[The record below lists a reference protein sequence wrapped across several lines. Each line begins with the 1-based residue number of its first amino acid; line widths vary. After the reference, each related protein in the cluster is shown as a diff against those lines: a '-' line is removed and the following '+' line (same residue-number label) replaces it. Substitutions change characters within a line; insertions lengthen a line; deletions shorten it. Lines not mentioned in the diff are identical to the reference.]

1 MTNYTKSTNF
11 TAKDSLPSGD
21 SQKIIRGSEFD
32 TEFNAIETAVNSK
45 ADKSGSVL
53 NLNASSLLIG
63 TTTDFTS
70 TTLAGPA
77 AFGGIGIYPY
87 SVYFGAPSTN
97 TGINSVLSIEN
108 QSIFSGTNGASL
120 QYIAGLT
127 STPKISNTGA
137 GGNSGVIAF
146 GEYLAPSVESSGSTA
161 RVQLYGI
168 VTDCFRGATNDLSTN
183 TGNLITGAQFS
194 SGHPDTL
201 PVTARTGTIIGVN
214 SLPSIFSGLNT
225 ELTAYRASVSLSNYT
240 TAAASTSSNV
250 SGFRIHAF
258 EVGAASGPSA
268 TVTNGYGV
276 YLRGPKVSATG
287 TMTNYYAFYADTA
300 TITGTLTNRWGLY
313 VADTANNYLNGN
325 LLLGTTT
332 AATNPSAGVA
342 ITGTSSNWNIGVNHP
357 TAAVSGDPYA
367 TFVYN
372 TTQIGSIT
380 QNGTTGVLYNT
391 TSDLRLKEN
400 IAPSNDAGSLVD
412 SIQIVQHDWKVG
424 GHVRYGV
431 IAQDL
436 HAIAPEAVKQGDNNQ
451 EIENPWGVDYSKLV
465 PMLIKEIQSLRTRVA
480 TLENN

>member
-70 TTLAGPA
+70 TTLAGAA
-77 AFGGIGIYPY
+77 AFGGIGIYPNTTQSGSLNSTIHS
-87 SVYFGAPSTN
+87 SV
-97 TGINSVLSIEN
+97 SIEN
-108 QSIFSGTNGASL
+108 SSVFSGTNGASSQSL
-120 QYIAGLT
+120 YALYL
-127 STPKISNTGA
+127 SPRISNTGA
-137 GGNSGVIAF
+137 GGNSGVTCTGIASN
-146 GEYLAPSVESSGSTA
+146 PSIISSSSTA
-161 RVQLYGI
+161 RVSLSGVNGVVLRKSTTDFSANSSNQLFGG
-168 VTDCFRGATNDLSTN
+168 FFGAENSPELPNTAKTENLFGVASVVGNTSGFSTTHAGFNASIYVSNFTSDNVSTSTN
-183 TGNLITGAQFS
+183 AF
-194 SGHPDTL
+194 
-201 PVTARTGTIIGVN
+201 
-214 SLPSIFSGLNT
+214 
-225 ELTAYRASVSLSNYT
+225 
-240 TAAASTSSNV
+240 
-250 SGFRIHAF
+250 GFRLLGF
-258 EVGAASGPSA
+258 EVGAASGSSG

-276 YLRGPKVSATG
+276 YLKGPKVSATG

>member
-53 NLNASSLLIG
+53 NLTASSLLIG

-70 TTLAGPA
+70 ASSTGPA
-77 AFGGIGIYPY
+77 AFGGIGIYPFT
-87 SVYFGAPSTN
+87 SSLDGVSLN
-97 TGINSVLSIEN
+97 INYNSIVSAEN
-108 QSIFSGTNGASL
+108 QSVFSNNNGASFQVL
-120 QYIAGLT
+120 AGIS

-137 GGNSGVIAF
+137 NGTQQLSAWGGYFSPVIVSTGSNALVRGYGVWSEA
-146 GEYLAPSVESSGSTA
+146 Y
-161 RVQLYGI
+161 
-168 VTDCFRGATNDLSTN
+168 RGATNDLSSN
-183 TGNLITGAQFS
+183 TLNILTGGRFS
-194 SGHPDTL
+194 AGHSSTL
-201 PVTARTGTIIGVN
+201 PVTARTETITGVTSVVDFYSGVN
-214 SLPSIFSGLNT
+214 AES
-225 ELTAYRASVSLSNYT
+225 TAYRTSVFVGGGTPT
-240 TAAASTSSNV
+240 TTTGNV
-250 SGFRIHAF
+250 SGFRVHTFSIGGTSG
-258 EVGAASGPSA
+258 GAA

-276 YLRGPKVSATG
+276 YLRGPTVSATG

-332 AATNPSAGVA
+332 VATNPSAGVA